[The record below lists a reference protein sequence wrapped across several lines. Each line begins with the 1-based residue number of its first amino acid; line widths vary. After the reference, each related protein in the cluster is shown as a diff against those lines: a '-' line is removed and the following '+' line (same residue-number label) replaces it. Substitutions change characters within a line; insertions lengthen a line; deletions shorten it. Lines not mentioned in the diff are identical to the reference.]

1 MVVGFVSCVL
11 SGVLRAVLSSSG
23 PGCAKLVSNELW
35 RAVWLGGLSGYGSK
49 KGGSFEPPIVG
60 RFWPGVGHLNATKGC
75 AIIGQNSPPGGNNG
89 KQNRHPWLTC
99 LACGQLYKGKISGLY
114 SCRPTCGY

>member
-1 MVVGFVSCVL
+1 ML
-11 SGVLRAVLSSSG
+11 SADRSVSG
-23 PGCAKLVSNELW
+23 PLFS
-35 RAVWLGGLSGYGSK
+35 
-49 KGGSFEPPIVG
+49 PPGAGKRRRNTRI
-60 RFWPGVGHLNATKGC
+60 RTFIRC

-89 KQNRHPWLTC
+89 KQNRHPWLTY